1 MSKVDFTLIL
11 PCYNEHE
18 HIDGSF
24 KKIISELKKLK
35 LVWEVILIDDKSKDN
50 TKEILNKLINKYSKY
65 NIKMYYHVKNM
76 GRGATVSEGILKSE
90 GFICGYIDI
99 DCEVSPKYIPHF
111 IKLLNLK
118 KADLVVAKRAYKIQA
133 NSLLRYI
140 ASKMYAFLTKLVF
153 ALPISDSEA
162 GYKFFVRSKIIPVVK
177 KTKDTHWFWDTE
189 IIVRSM
195 LSDLKIAEIPVVF
208 NRRKDKTST
217 VKIYQ
222 DTLRYLKSIV
232 NLKRNLLYGSN

>member
-65 NIKMYYHVKNM
+65 NIKMYYHAKNM
-76 GRGATVSEGILKSE
+76 GRGATVSEGILKSK
-90 GFICGYIDI
+90 GLICGYIDI
-99 DCEVSPKYIPHF
+99 DCEVSPTYIPKF
-111 IKLLNLK
+111 ITQIRTK
-118 KADLVVAKRAYKIQA
+118 KVDLIIAKRTYHIKTS
-133 NSLLRYI
+133 SLLRYI

-177 KTKDTHWFWDTE
+177 KTKDAHWFWDTE
-189 IIVRSM
+189 IIVRSK
-195 LSDLKIAEIPVVF
+195 LSGLQIKEIPVVF
-208 NRRKDKTST
+208 KRREDKTST

-222 DTLRYLKSIV
+222 DTLRYLKSIL
-232 NLKRNLLYGSN
+232 NLKRELYESS